1 MITRRKLLSAIPILL
16 LPIDEILARQKETI
30 HMVYHPNVPPYSFLN
45 KETGQVEG
53 ILIDLIDTLSPAL
66 NLDFEHSAY
75 PWKRAQSMLQAG
87 DVNTDAFCCPAT
99 DEREKYALFAEAP
112 ITTLQEPVLFYNPDN
127 PKADLIRS
135 VQFKEDLN
143 PFQGANFL
151 GNSTHAKTWKHHP
164 NMTQVESVE
173 LIIKMLVRGHL
184 DFYFANPI
192 VTGYIIRQMGFV
204 GRLENISLSHIFNQ
218 GALAQMRLGLRRS
231 YPSAQQVI
239 NEIDWAIQETITPEL
254 HQKIVGRYI

>member
-1 MITRRKLLSAIPILL
+1 MITRRQLLSAIPVLL
-16 LPIDEILARQKETI
+16 LPLDEIFARQKQSI
-30 HMVYHPNVPPYSFLN
+30 HMLYHPNVPPYSFLN
-45 KETGQVEG
+45 QETGQVEG

-75 PWKRAQSMLQAG
+75 PWKRAQSMLKAG
-87 DVNTDAFCCPAT
+87 DVKADAFCCPAT
-99 DEREKYALFAEAP
+99 DERERYALFAQTP
-112 ITTLQEPVLFYNPDN
+112 VTTLQEPVLFYNPDN

-184 DFYFANPI
+184 DFYFANPV
-192 VTGYIIRQMGFV
+192 VTGYIIRQMGFS
-204 GRLENISLSHIFNQ
+204 GRLAYISLAHIFKQ
-218 GALAQMRLGLRRS
+218 GSLTQMRFGLRRS
-231 YPSAQQVI
+231 YPNSKALI
-239 NEIDWAIQETITPEL
+239 AHIEMAIQQTITPEV
-254 HQKIVGRYI
+254 HDEIINRFI